1 MYPIPNAEAATQ
13 LFVVAQL
20 TVKMALAVPPL
31 ASVAVTRCAP
41 ALTVLETVKVAENEP
56 PEVVVIVAGEV
67 VCRPPSNFIVVVEV
81 GAKFVPV
88 TVTTVPPR
96 PEIGLSVIAGAVVVK
111 IALPVFPLALVA
123 MTE

>member
-13 LFVVAQL
+13 LFVVAQF

-41 ALTVLETVKVAENEP
+41 APVTLATVKVAEKAP
-56 PEVVVIVAGEV
+56 PEEVVIVSGEV
-67 VCRPPSNFIVVVEV
+67 VCPTPSNFIVVVEV
-81 GAKFVPV
+81 AAKFVPV

-96 PEIGLSVIAGAVVVK
+96 PDIGLSVIVGAVVEK
-111 IALPVFPLALVA
+111 IALAVFPLKSVA